1 MEDSISV
8 MVEKNYAASKKVK
21 LQVYVS
27 SVDFKHLEEDCGSL
41 GMNPSELIRDIVR
54 KYYNQKLGRG

>member
-1 MEDSISV
+1 M
-8 MVEKNYAASKKVK
+8 MAAKTNAVSKKVK

-27 SVDFKHLEEDCGSL
+27 AVDFKHLENDCGSF

>member
-1 MEDSISV
+1 
-8 MVEKNYAASKKVK
+8 MVEKNYSTSKKVK